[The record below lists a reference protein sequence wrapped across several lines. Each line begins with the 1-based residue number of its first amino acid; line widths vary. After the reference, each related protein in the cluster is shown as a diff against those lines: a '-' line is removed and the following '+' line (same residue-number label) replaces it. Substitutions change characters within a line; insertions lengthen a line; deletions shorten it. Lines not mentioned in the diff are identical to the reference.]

1 MNKVVLGKTG
11 MEISKIFYGGI
22 VSTDD
27 GQENSDRYVAYAIDQ
42 GINYFDVA
50 PTYGDAEEKLGNSL
64 IPYRK
69 DVYLACKTNQR
80 TAEGAKQKLARSL
93 ELLHTDHFDVYQMHE
108 ITSVAD
114 LESTFAKGGAMEVLL
129 KAKEEGVA
137 KHLGVTCHSEEAAV
151 RALELYD
158 FDTVLFPTNWG
169 LHMSRGFGS
178 KIAAACA
185 EKQVGFLGMKSMVH
199 RAWFDQAER
208 DGSRFPKSWCKPI
221 FDNDP
226 LTIAA
231 MKYTLQNIGP
241 CALVPPGNFENFK
254 FAVDHIDLIEQP
266 LTAEELAMLEAE
278 LKVIHPHYF
287 F

>member
-1 MNKVVLGKTG
+1 MKKIALGKTG
-11 MEISKIFYGGI
+11 LEISKIFYGGI

-27 GQENSDRYVAYAIDQ
+27 GQENSDRYVAYAIEQ

-64 IPYRK
+64 IPYRN

-80 TAEGAKQKLARSL
+80 TAEGAKQKLAHSL

-108 ITSVAD
+108 ISSVAE

-199 RAWFDQAER
+199 RAWYDQAER
-208 DGSRFPKSWCKPI
+208 DASRFLKSWCKPI

-254 FAVDHIDLIEQP
+254 FAVEHLEQIEQP

-278 LKVIHPHYF
+278 LKAIHPHYF